1 MRHCRFHRARQLGL
15 VLALAALCLP
25 AHALYKVVDPDGK
38 VTYTDRPPST
48 SDAKVTPLSAT
59 SSSAAPQDSLPF
71 ELRPIVSRYPVT
83 LYVSADCTPCDEG
96 RKMLRQRGIPF
107 AEKLV
112 TTVEEGDALL
122 RLSGSR
128 DAPTLMIGAQPLRGF
143 SATSWNAYLDAA
155 GYPQDSKLPP
165 NYQYPAA
172 GPMIEKREPVRQ
184 AAPRPAPAPDQAA
197 VPLPSASGIRF

>member
-1 MRHCRFHRARQLGL
+1 MRHCRFQRARQLGL

-25 AHALYKVVDPDGK
+25 AHALYKVVGPDGK

-59 SSSAAPQDSLPF
+59 ASSLAPQDGLPF
-71 ELRPIVSRYPVT
+71 ELRPVVSRYPVT
-83 LYVSADCTPCDEG
+83 LYVTADCPPCDEG

-107 AEKLV
+107 TEKLV
-112 TTVEEGDALL
+112 TTAEEGHALQ
-122 RLSGSR
+122 RLTGSR

-155 GYPQDSKLPP
+155 GYPQESKLPP
-165 NYQYPAA
+165 NYPSPAA
-172 GPMIEKREPVRQ
+172 GPRIEKREPVRQ
-184 AAPRPAPAPDQAA
+184 AAPSPAPAPAEAA
-197 VPLPSASGIRF
+197 VPFPAASGVRF

>member
-1 MRHCRFHRARQLGL
+1 MKHCRFQRAPQLGL

-25 AHALYKVVDPDGK
+25 AHALYKVIGPDGK
-38 VTYTDRPPST
+38 VTYTDRPPSP
-48 SDAKVTPLSAT
+48 SDAKVKPLSA
-59 SSSAAPQDSLPF
+59 SSSVAAQDGLPF
-71 ELRPIVSRYPVT
+71 ELRPIAARYPVT
-83 LYVSADCTPCDEG
+83 LYVNADCTPCDDG

-107 AEKLV
+107 TEKLV
-112 TTVEEGDALL
+112 TTAEEGEALQ
-122 RLSGSR
+122 RLTGSR

-155 GYPQDSKLPP
+155 GYPQESKLPA

-184 AAPRPAPAPDQAA
+184 APRPAPAPTEAA
-197 VPLPSASGIRF
+197 VPLPAASGIRF